1 MSLYFLIFL
10 ICSQQLQLSSSAL
23 LGMHICG
30 AMLEKDIKN
39 PQEFLLII
47 SCVES
52 DFGQNTDGKDGE
64 IGIMQI
70 HPYWFK
76 KYNWH
81 KELLAEDFENICFSA
96 WLFKQLFSK
105 YKNLDTVLQ
114 VYNTGSIKKRNK
126 KYLERYEQCEK
137 RVQQIPIKK

>member
-1 MSLYFLIFL
+1 M
-10 ICSQQLQLSSSAL
+10 Q
-23 LGMHICG
+23 ICG
-30 AMLEKDIKN
+30 EMLKEYVKN
-39 PQEFLLII
+39 SDAFLLII

-81 KELLAEDFENICFSA
+81 KEWLAADFENICFSA

-105 YKNLDTVLQ
+105 YKNLNTVLQ
-114 VYNTGSIKKRNK
+114 VYNTGSIKKKNK
-126 KYLERYEQCEK
+126 KYLERYKQCEK
-137 RVQQIPIKK
+137 RVQLMLIKR